1 MSSLILSTA
10 ARLLVALL
18 LLFSIFVMLRG
29 HNEPGGG
36 FIGGLIA
43 ATAFALYVMAEG
55 AGAVRAVLRIDP
67 RKVAGVGL
75 ACALA
80 AGLIGVLAGEPFL
93 RGLWVLLPSGK
104 VGTPLLFD
112 LGVYLVVLGG
122 VVALILALEE
132 QR

>member
-67 RKVAGVGL
+67 RKVAGLGL

-93 RGLWVLLPSGK
+93 RGLWVMLPSGK

-122 VVALILALEE
+122 VVALVLALEE

>member
-1 MSSLILSTA
+1 MSSLILRTA
-10 ARLLVALL
+10 ARLLVALM
-18 LLFSIFVMLRG
+18 LLFSVFVMLRG

-55 AGAVRAVLRIDP
+55 AGAVRAVLRVDP
-67 RKVAGVGL
+67 RKVAGFGL

-80 AGLIGVLAGEPFL
+80 AGLIAVVAGDPFL
-93 RGLWVLLPSGK
+93 RGLWIELPSGK

-122 VVALILALEE
+122 VVALVLALEE

>member
-93 RGLWVLLPSGK
+93 RGLWVMLPSGK

>member
-1 MSSLILSTA
+1 MSSLILSTT

-67 RKVAGVGL
+67 RKVAGLGL

-80 AGLIGVLAGEPFL
+80 AGLIGVLAGDAFL
-93 RGLWVLLPSGK
+93 RGLWIALPSGK

-122 VVALILALEE
+122 VVALVLALEE